1 MGGME
6 VEGKAGVSG
15 EMEQIAASLM
25 EEDRG
30 TETMQLRLQALAD
43 TVGGIRNR
51 ELSEDRDRDVHDR
64 PRPRLVK

>member
-1 MGGME
+1 MT
-6 VEGKAGVSG
+6 VEEKAAVSG
-15 EMEQIAASLM
+15 EMAQIAAMLM
-25 EEDRG
+25 EEDMS